1 MVREDTVQHG
11 GEGLATALAYKEVP
25 SIKGTVRK
33 QRGYGMTPA
42 ACPLETHSLYPS
54 GSQVMEAAYLRY
66 A

>member
-25 SIKGTVRK
+25 SVKGTVRK
-33 QRGYGMTPA
+33 QRRHGMTA
-42 ACPLETHSLYPS
+42 ETCPLETHSLYPS
-54 GSQVMEAAYLRY
+54 GSQVMEAAYLKY